1 MFGAS
6 MALAV
11 ALALSVGEAHAED
24 PKTQAARSFRSGSE
38 AYTRGDFRAAAR
50 AFDEANRIFPRGAA
64 AFNAG
69 LAWESAGERS
79 RAADEYTH
87 ALEASDLGAAER
99 ADATGRLRKLED
111 TLGRLVVTSPAA
123 TRLLLDDVELP
134 GSSVT
139 VHLEPGKHALR
150 VEYAGGRTES
160 RALLARPGVE
170 QTVTLG
176 STAVKD
182 PAPDPVDVPTE
193 GTANPR
199 DDAPPPPHHE
209 RATSTSSPDRT
220 AAWIVLG
227 GAAVTSG
234 VALVLF
240 GLGLT
245 ARNEFDSGDDKS
257 SSLHT
262 QAVALRAGTWV
273 AWTVAGG
280 LAATGVILY
289 FTASPSATSQGSARA
304 SVDVNGRGVTLQV
317 GF

>member
-1 MFGAS
+1 
-6 MALAV
+6 MAFAV

-24 PKTQAARSFRSGSE
+24 PKTQAARSFRAGSE

-64 AFNAG
+64 AYNAG

-111 TLGRLVVTSPAA
+111 TLGRLVITSPAA

-139 VHLEPGKHALR
+139 VYAEPGKHTLR

-182 PAPDPVDVPTE
+182 PATDPVDSPPE

-199 DDAPPPPHHE
+199 DDAPPPLHHE
-209 RATSTSSPDRT
+209 HAASTSSPDRT

-245 ARNEFDSGDDKS
+245 ARNQFEGGNDMSP
-257 SSLHT
+257 SLHNE
-262 QAVALRAGTWV
+262 AVALRAGTWV

-289 FTASPSATSQGSARA
+289 FTASPPASSQGSARA
-304 SVDVNGRGVTLQV
+304 SVAMDSRGVTLRV